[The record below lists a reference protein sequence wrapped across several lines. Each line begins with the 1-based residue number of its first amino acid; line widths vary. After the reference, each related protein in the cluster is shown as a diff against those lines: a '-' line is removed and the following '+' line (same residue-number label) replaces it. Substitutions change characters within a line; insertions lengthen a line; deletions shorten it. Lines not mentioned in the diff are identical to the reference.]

1 MPEKRMD
8 ELWVFFP
15 FVGRGREEGR
25 AHEKDK
31 TREGI
36 GRFNSLIDKTQFITT
51 TATTISSFILSAIS
65 TPNSILAENTQLDD
79 NFKDG
84 TDALNHETTRPNDQL
99 DISNLCLPQRL
110 IQALHTRGITN
121 LFTIQRAVLVPA
133 LEGRDIIARVKNLTG
148 KALAFG
154 IPSFG
159 PNTDSDVSEASRER
173 NEKLELGTPGRT
185 IELLKGNSLKLE
197 EVEYLVLDEADQML
211 SFGFEEDGKF
221 PVLVATDIASHGLD
235 IPNVDLVSNQRS
247 AIRSLERVAWCKFEF
262 VNPPAIEEVL
272 ESSAGQ
278 MVATLDGVQPDN
290 ILSNIYKSN
299 KVAPSGIRAASF
311 DSTMPLETRSQDA
324 RKADEPN
331 PEHAQ
336 AYDQIQQLNDTRA
349 DTNIR
354 FRELKEVLN
363 ALVFRVDSVLQNTQL
378 VANETNPHK
387 ASHQQPPASQYTI
400 ARDFSVKLNGNNE
413 GTPPYYSIRRP
424 KREFPVFEGNN
435 VLKWIYK
442 CNQYFDVE
450 EVAEHD
456 KHKLAS
462 YYLE

>member
-133 LEGRDIIARVKNLTG
+133 LEGRDIIARVNNLTG

-154 IPSFG
+154 IPVIKRLTEQTSSQILIMPHIM
-159 PNTDSDVSEASRER
+159 PNGRLPRVLVLTPTRVLAKQV
-173 NEKLELGTPGRT
+173 EKEMKRSAPYLNTLELGTPGRT

-211 SFGFEEDGKF
+211 SFGFEEDVASSEKGTLGKVYAVSGKTIVFTQTKQDADGGKF

-278 MVATLDGVQPDN
+278 MVATLDGVQPE
-290 ILSNIYKSN
+290 SS
-299 KVAPSGIRAASF
+299 
-311 DSTMPLETRSQDA
+311 
-324 RKADEPN
+324 
-331 PEHAQ
+331 
-336 AYDQIQQLNDTRA
+336 
-349 DTNIR
+349 
-354 FRELKEVLN
+354 
-363 ALVFRVDSVLQNTQL
+363 
-378 VANETNPHK
+378 
-387 ASHQQPPASQYTI
+387 
-400 ARDFSVKLNGNNE
+400 
-413 GTPPYYSIRRP
+413 
-424 KREFPVFEGNN
+424 
-435 VLKWIYK
+435 
-442 CNQYFDVE
+442 
-450 EVAEHD
+450 
-456 KHKLAS
+456 
-462 YYLE
+462 

>member
-1 MPEKRMD
+1 MVMLTSSAVCVLCSTVRFLFSAKGD
-8 ELWVFFP
+8 EEI
-15 FVGRGREEGR
+15 REDR
-25 AHEKDK
+25 
-31 TREGI
+31 I

-133 LEGRDIIARVKNLTG
+133 LEGRDIIARVNNLTG

-154 IPSFG
+154 IPVIKRLTEQTSSQTLIMPHIM
-159 PNTDSDVSEASRER
+159 PNGRLPRVLVLTPTRVLAKQV
-173 NEKLELGTPGRT
+173 EKEMKRSAPYLNTLELGTPGRT

-211 SFGFEEDGKF
+211 SFGFEEDVEIIFGNLPSKRTRALASSEKGTLVSGKTIVFTQTKQDADGGKF
-221 PVLVATDIASHGLD
+221 PVLVATDIASHRLD
-235 IPNVDLVSNQRS
+235 IPNVDLVSVVPSEMLNQRS

-278 MVATLDGVQPDN
+278 MVATLDGAQPE
-290 ILSNIYKSN
+290 SSQFF
-299 KVAPSGIRAASF
+299 APSAQKLIEEQRRSALRTRLGHSSKKEPHAELSALGRHLSMSAQEAVTRGNRINKLRRGKF
-311 DSTMPLETRSQDA
+311 KIPLS
-324 RKADEPN
+324 
-331 PEHAQ
+331 
-336 AYDQIQQLNDTRA
+336 
-349 DTNIR
+349 
-354 FRELKEVLN
+354 
-363 ALVFRVDSVLQNTQL
+363 
-378 VANETNPHK
+378 
-387 ASHQQPPASQYTI
+387 
-400 ARDFSVKLNGNNE
+400 
-413 GTPPYYSIRRP
+413 
-424 KREFPVFEGNN
+424 
-435 VLKWIYK
+435 
-442 CNQYFDVE
+442 
-450 EVAEHD
+450 
-456 KHKLAS
+456 
-462 YYLE
+462 

>member
-133 LEGRDIIARVKNLTG
+133 LEGRDIIAR
-148 KALAFG
+148 
-154 IPSFG
+154 
-159 PNTDSDVSEASRER
+159 
-173 NEKLELGTPGRT
+173 
-185 IELLKGNSLKLE
+185 
-197 EVEYLVLDEADQML
+197 
-211 SFGFEEDGKF
+211 GKF

-278 MVATLDGVQPDN
+278 MVATLDGVQPE
-290 ILSNIYKSN
+290 SS
-299 KVAPSGIRAASF
+299 
-311 DSTMPLETRSQDA
+311 
-324 RKADEPN
+324 
-331 PEHAQ
+331 
-336 AYDQIQQLNDTRA
+336 
-349 DTNIR
+349 
-354 FRELKEVLN
+354 
-363 ALVFRVDSVLQNTQL
+363 
-378 VANETNPHK
+378 
-387 ASHQQPPASQYTI
+387 
-400 ARDFSVKLNGNNE
+400 
-413 GTPPYYSIRRP
+413 
-424 KREFPVFEGNN
+424 
-435 VLKWIYK
+435 
-442 CNQYFDVE
+442 
-450 EVAEHD
+450 
-456 KHKLAS
+456 
-462 YYLE
+462 

>member
-121 LFTIQRAVLVPA
+121 LFTIQVNCVAFVFPLND
-133 LEGRDIIARVKNLTG
+133 LESCFSPGTRRPNGRLPRV
-148 KALAFG
+148 
-154 IPSFG
+154 FG
-159 PNTDSDVSEASRER
+159 PNTDSGVSEASRER

-211 SFGFEEDGKF
+211 SFGFEEDVEIIFGN
-221 PVLVATDIASHGLD
+221 L
-235 IPNVDLVSNQRS
+235 
-247 AIRSLERVAWCKFEF
+247 
-262 VNPPAIEEVL
+262 
-272 ESSAGQ
+272 
-278 MVATLDGVQPDN
+278 
-290 ILSNIYKSN
+290 
-299 KVAPSGIRAASF
+299 PSKR
-311 DSTMPLETRSQDA
+311 
-324 RKADEPN
+324 
-331 PEHAQ
+331 
-336 AYDQIQQLNDTRA
+336 TRA
-349 DTNIR
+349 C
-354 FRELKEVLN
+354 F
-363 ALVFRVDSVLQNTQL
+363 SLQL
-378 VANETNPHK
+378 
-387 ASHQQPPASQYTI
+387 
-400 ARDFSVKLNGNNE
+400 
-413 GTPPYYSIRRP
+413 
-424 KREFPVFEGNN
+424 
-435 VLKWIYK
+435 
-442 CNQYFDVE
+442 
-450 EVAEHD
+450 
-456 KHKLAS
+456 
-462 YYLE
+462 